1 MSENSENLIV
11 YYSRTGTARQV
22 AETLAALSGW
32 GLAEVRDETPRAGL
46 FGDLRCVFDMLLH
59 RAPAYRYEGPL
70 PGGCN
75 HVVVVAPVWLGRL
88 AAPMRKFLLDH
99 APFSCSLS
107 AVCVMASR
115 RGFRAEDDIAHLT
128 GKTPAPALVLK
139 QRDVQSGAAAEP
151 LAAFAA
157 GLRTRQ
163 ATPEAILRPAWISPR
178 EA

>member
-1 MSENSENLIV
+1 MSEKSESLIV
-11 YYSRTGTARQV
+11 YYSRTGTAKQV
-22 AETLAALSGW
+22 AETLAAYTGW
-32 GLAEVRDETPRAGL
+32 RQAEVRDEKPRAGL
-46 FGDLRCVFDMLLH
+46 YGDLRCVLDILLH
-59 RAPAYRYEGPL
+59 RTPAYRYEGPV
-70 PGGCN
+70 PSDCA

-99 APFSCSLS
+99 APFSGTVS

-115 RGFRAEDDIAHLT
+115 GGFRAEDDIAFLT

-139 QRDVQSGAAAEP
+139 QRDVLSGAAAEP

-157 GLRTRQ
+157 ALRARQ
-163 ATPEAILRPAWISPR
+163 TTPAPIVRPVWISPR

>member
-1 MSENSENLIV
+1 MSEKSESLIV

-22 AETLAALSGW
+22 AEALAAYTGW
-32 GLAEVRDETPRAGL
+32 EQAEVRDEKPRAGL
-46 FGDLRCVFDMLLH
+46 YGDLRCVLDMLLH
-59 RAPAYRYEGPL
+59 RTPAYRYEGPL
-70 PGGCN
+70 PGDCD

-99 APFSCSLS
+99 APFSGSVS

-115 RGFRAEDDIAHLT
+115 GGFRAEDDIAFLT

-139 QRDVQSGAAAEP
+139 QRDVQSGAATEA

-157 GLRTRQ
+157 ALRTRQ
-163 ATPEAILRPAWISPR
+163 TTPETIVRPAWISPR

>member
-1 MSENSENLIV
+1 MSEEVESLIV
-11 YYSRTGTARQV
+11 YYSRTGTARQA
-22 AETLAALSGW
+22 AETLAACTGW
-32 GLAEVRDETPRAGL
+32 GLAEIRDEKPRGGL
-46 FGDLRCVFDMLLH
+46 YGDLRCVLDMLLH
-59 RAPAYRYEGPL
+59 RTPAYRYKGPL
-70 PGGCN
+70 PGDCG

-99 APFSCSLS
+99 APFSGSVS

-115 RGFRAEDDIAHLT
+115 GGFRAEDDIAFLT

-139 QRDVQSGAAAEP
+139 QRDVQSGAAAEQ

-157 GLRTRQ
+157 ALRTRQ
-163 ATPEAILRPAWISPR
+163 TAPEAIVRPAWISPR